1 MIHPFLQSHL
11 PLVIEL
17 FKKHKITSAYAFGSV
32 VTDKF
37 NDESDVDF
45 IINFDEGLDPLERG
59 ELWWDLYYSIKDNI
73 HREIDLITEKSLD
86 NPYFIKELNATKVK
100 IYG

>member
-59 ELWWDLYYSIKDNI
+59 ELWWDLYESLVDNI
-73 HREIDLITEKSLD
+73 HREVDLITEKSLK
-86 NPYFIKELNATKVK
+86 NPYFIEEVNETKVK

>member
-17 FKKHKITSAYAFGSV
+17 FKKHKIASAYAFGSV

-37 NDESDVDF
+37 NDESDVDLLV
-45 IINFDEGLDPLERG
+45 DLQHGLDPLDAG
-59 ELWWDLYYSIKDNI
+59 EHLWDLYYELKDLL
-73 HREIDLITEKSLD
+73 HREVDVLTVRSMK
-86 NPYFIKELNATKVK
+86 NPYFIK
-100 IYG
+100 